1 VAVFKDD
8 HLEELWSGPDVSRDA
23 IQGLVDKYRPEAAIV
38 STVRGSGDGASTS
51 EDPDLPG
58 AREAA
63 GSTGKG
69 AGDIPGHPANGPKD
83 SLKNHPS
90 RELQAGNPEM
100 KAGSQEKQNGSPEL
114 PPELNF
120 LRQQGLPVLV
130 AGVHLALPI
139 TLKYETPETLGT
151 DRLAAALA
159 ATVFFPG
166 ENTLVIN
173 AGTCLTTDF
182 VTDKSEYIGG
192 SIAPGLRMR
201 LRAMHHF
208 TGRLPLIEF
217 SEGAAG
223 LIRETPELNEPAA
236 GSPGQAKELNKS
248 VTGAPDQAAE
258 PNKAIT
264 ELPGQS
270 TQKSMLA
277 GVTMGM
283 IAEIDGL
290 IEIWQKKISFFN
302 VILSGGD
309 ANFFDKNL
317 KNRIFAVDN
326 VVLHGLNLMLKHNVQ
341 HL

>member
-1 VAVFKDD
+1 MAIFKDD
-8 HLEELWSGPDVSRDA
+8 HLEEFWSGPDVNRDA
-23 IQGLVDKYRPEAAIV
+23 IQVLVDNYRPQAAIV
-38 STVRGSGDGASTS
+38 STVRGAGDGASNQGEGITPGNHKDGTW
-51 EDPDLPG
+51 ELQAG
-58 AREAA
+58 AREPQP
-63 GSTGKG
+63 
-69 AGDIPGHPANGPKD
+69 GDAKPGH
-83 SLKNHPS
+83 STNHPS
-90 RELQAGNPEM
+90 RESENKDRPHGHTPANPEL

-139 TLKYETPETLGT
+139 SLMYETPETLGT

-182 VTDKSEYIGG
+182 VTDKGEYIGG

-208 TGRLPLIEF
+208 TGKLPLIEF
-217 SEGAAG
+217 SEGGTEPA
-223 LIRETPELNEPAA
+223 RETSGPDESVSEL
-236 GSPGQAKELNKS
+236 PGQAYEIY
-248 VTGAPDQAAE
+248 G
-258 PNKAIT
+258 
-264 ELPGQS
+264 LPGQS
-270 TQKSMLA
+270 TKNSMLA
-277 GVTMGM
+277 GVTTGM
-283 IAEIDGL
+283 VAEIDGL
-290 IEIWQKKISFFN
+290 IEIWRKKISFFN

-326 VVLHGLNLMLKHNVQ
+326 IVLHGLNLMLKHNVQ